1 MIVVGV
7 VFQSGGKVE
16 TLDPN
21 GSELQWNDR
30 VICETARG
38 EEYGRVV
45 QAAFTLEGKAPERI
59 FRVLRKATPA
69 DDALRREQRERAA
82 EVRRVFRREVV
93 KRHQGI
99 KVHGAEMPFDGRR
112 VVIGYT
118 SEERVDLR
126 PIAQDVGR
134 QLNLRVEARQVGPRD
149 GARVTG
155 GYGLCGDVLCCTRYP
170 AHETRITL
178 RMAKDQELPVNPGRV
193 TGLCGRLRC
202 CLAFEHPVYKS
213 FRDRA
218 PAVGRT
224 VETPEGRGVVRGSM
238 TFARW
243 SGECESGRTRSVGCR
258 TVPVH
263 YLGGLTWALSQL
275 A

>member
-7 VFQSGGKVE
+7 VFQSGGTVE
-16 TLDPN
+16 VLDPN
-21 GSELQWNDR
+21 GHELAWNDR
-30 VICETARG
+30 VICETPRG

-45 QAAFTLEGKAPERI
+45 QPAHELEGKAPERV
-59 FRVLRKATPA
+59 FRVLRKGTAE

-118 SEERVDLR
+118 SEERIDLH

-134 QLNLRVEARQVGPRD
+134 QLNLRIEARQVGPRD

-155 GYGLCGDVLCCTRYP
+155 GYGLCGDVLCCTRFP

-178 RMAKDQELPVNPGRV
+178 RMAKDQDLPVNPGRV

-224 VETPEGRGVVRGSM
+224 VETPEGRGVVRGINVPSD
-238 TFARW
+238 
-243 SGECESGRTRSVGCR
+243 SGIVRFGDDRELPVRLDDVREVTR
-258 TVPVH
+258 
-263 YLGGLTWALSQL
+263 
-275 A
+275 

>member
-16 TLDPN
+16 QLDPN
-21 GSELQWNDR
+21 GLELRWNDR

-38 EEYGRVV
+38 EAYGRVV
-45 QAAFTLEGKAPERI
+45 EEAHELVGEAPERVY
-59 FRVLRKATPA
+59 RVLRVATRE

-82 EVRRVFRREVV
+82 EVRRAFRRAAVQ
-93 KRHQGI
+93 RHPAI

-112 VVIGYT
+112 VVIGFT
-118 SEERVDLR
+118 AEDRIDLR
-126 PIAQDVGR
+126 PVAQDVGR
-134 QLNLRVEARQVGPRD
+134 QLGIRIEVRQVGPRD

-155 GYGLCGDVLCCTRYP
+155 AYGLCGDVLCCTRFP
-170 AHETRITL
+170 AHEKRITL

-202 CLAFEHPVYKS
+202 CLAFEHPLYRS

-224 VETPEGRGVVRGSM
+224 VETPEGRGVVTGVQVPADAVIVRLSDD
-238 TFARW
+238 R
-243 SGECESGRTRSVGCR
+243 E
-258 TVPVH
+258 VPVR
-263 YLGGLTWALSQL
+263 LDDLR
-275 A
+275 